1 MELLS
6 AARDAEWIA
15 PTNSTLDILKCTFLA
30 TESGK
35 LTVAASNMEVSL
47 ERRIPADIREEGR
60 IVIGADL
67 LTAILKLMDGDCVCI
82 RSGGHGIVVIQSGNT
97 SYELSVLDPGTYPR
111 MEIPFPEDAV
121 PVTGIS
127 AMAKRTCFAV
137 SHEETHPEM
146 KCVHL
151 VFSGDGLRAV
161 GSDGYRIAL
170 ARGDSKAVGD
180 VDMLIPATS
189 LEKLAQLVSNKDT
202 FKVGTTGKTIV
213 FMKDDFAFAARLME
227 GRYFDADQL
236 FSRARSSFTVLTDA
250 EQMRQALSSVYSVT
264 GNQNRFCMTF
274 AGTKL
279 RMRFESEFGASSI
292 ATDVVPLSGTPAGE
306 YWYNPGKLMECLR
319 AQSGTLILELAQN
332 GALILRTDN
341 LICMQLATREP
352 QPIVIKPRET
362 KKIEAAAKESKPK
375 EKPKTGA
382 KKKKEAAPAKAA

>member
-1 MELLS
+1 MS

-15 PTNSTLDILKCTFLA
+15 PANSTLDILKCTFLA
-30 TESGK
+30 TESEK
-35 LTVAASNMEVSL
+35 LIVAASNMEVSL
-47 ERRIPADIREEGR
+47 ERRIPADTREEGR

-82 RSGGHGIVVIQSGNT
+82 RSEGRGIVVIQSGNT

-161 GSDGYRIAL
+161 GSDGYRIAS

-236 FSRARSSFTVLTDA
+236 FSRARSNFTILTDA
-250 EQMRQALSSVYSVT
+250 EQMRQALSAVYSVT
-264 GNQNRFCMTF
+264 GNQNRFSMTF
-274 AGTKL
+274 EGTKL

-292 ATDVVPLSGTPAGE
+292 ETNVVPLSGTPAGE

-332 GALILRTDN
+332 GALLMRTDD

-362 KKIEAAAKESKPK
+362 KKTEAAGKETKPK
-375 EKPKTGA
+375 AKPKTEA